1 MLLAIQ
7 HLCILNHSIHSLQTP
22 NRKAQA
28 HLSLFSHCSTLQISS
43 ILHTP
48 QSSAAFC
55 TPGIHQNMS
64 RHRATVSFSQKNTTY
79 RPDDGLVLY
88 RLISY
93 YMFNQSSVETSI
105 FFPHLKTPKIKTY
118 SLFFKLLSESHNT
131 SQQKSSKHWSW
142 RSNWSPTKPRQ
153 SPRLYSAG
161 FCPTPPQQ
169 GAQ

>member
-1 MLLAIQ
+1 MGK
-7 HLCILNHSIHSLQTP
+7 HRRTC
-22 NRKAQA
+22 
-28 HLSLFSHCSTLQISS
+28 HCSHIAALCRSALSCTHPRALLHSAPLEYTRTCQDTELQWAS
-43 ILHTP
+43 LK
-48 QSSAAFC
+48 Q
-55 TPGIHQNMS
+55 
-64 RHRATVSFSQKNTTY
+64 NTTH

-105 FFPHLKTPKIKTY
+105 FFPHLKTPKMKTY